1 MIFQPIQILY
11 VEDDSDDVLFVR
23 EGLDTAV
30 GVGFRLESVGSISK
44 ALDRLNGLQPDVILL
59 DLNLPDSH
67 GIQTVTSIVENYP
80 LLPVVVLSSES
91 DFEYSL
97 SMLQAGAQD
106 YLVKGE
112 TNPETLS
119 RSLKYAI
126 KRKHLHLKV
135 MENEAQVRNLIVHI
149 SDGLMVVSQ
158 SGLICY
164 TNPASEALFGR
175 SASQLIGANFG
186 FPISP
191 DNKTLLEILR
201 GQDENLAVEM
211 RVSAI
216 HWRGEPA
223 HLVSLRDISE
233 RKYWEDNLL
242 ASNQALENSRQ
253 QLQTANRLLEKAAC
267 MKDEFLAS
275 MSHELRTPLTGILGL
290 SEALQLPGSGPLTDK
305 QRIAIGHINTSGQH
319 LLELITDI
327 LDLSKLQAEMVELQ
341 WSTCSLNSIC
351 RASLQLTNPLAVA
364 KHLHYSYA
372 SVPEN
377 ITLRADERR
386 LKQILVN
393 LLSNA
398 IKFTPNGGQ
407 YGIEAQA
414 DPGSCAL
421 RITVWDTGI
430 GIREEDQQR
439 LFQQFVQLD
448 SSLSRQYAGTGLGL
462 SLVRKLTE
470 FHGGSV
476 SVTSTVGS
484 GSRFTVS
491 LPWQPVVPT
500 LNSRAV

>member
-1 MIFQPIQILY
+1 MIFKPIQILY
-11 VEDDSDDVLFVR
+11 VEDDSDDVFFVR
-23 EGLDTAV
+23 EELDTAS
-30 GVGFRLESVGSISK
+30 GVDFQLENVGSISK
-44 ALDRLNGLQPDVILL
+44 ALDRLSGSQPDVILL

-67 GIQTVTSIVENYP
+67 GVQTVTSIVENHP

-91 DFEYSL
+91 DLEFSL
-97 SMLQAGAQD
+97 SILQAGAQD

-112 TNPETLS
+112 TKPKTLS
-119 RSLKYAI
+119 RSLQYAI
-126 KRKHLHLKV
+126 KRKHLPLKI
-135 MENEAQVRNLIVHI
+135 MENEAHLRNLIGHI
-149 SDGLMVVSQ
+149 ADGLMVVSQ

-175 SASQLIGANFG
+175 PANQLIGAYFG

-201 GQDENLAVEM
+201 GQDESLAVEM
-211 RVSAI
+211 RVSEI

-233 RKYWEDNLL
+233 RKYWEDSLLSSNL
-242 ASNQALENSRQ
+242 ALENNRQ
-253 QLQTANRLLEKAAC
+253 QLQTSNSLLEKASR

-275 MSHELRTPLTGILGL
+275 MSHELRTPLVGILGL
-290 SEALQLPGSGPLTDK
+290 SEALQLPGYGPLTDK
-305 QRIAIGHINTSGQH
+305 QRKAIGHINTSGQH

-327 LDLSKLQAEMVELQ
+327 LDLSKLQAKMIEVE

-364 KHLHYSYA
+364 KHLHSSYV
-372 SVPEN
+372 SIPES
-377 ITLRADERR
+377 IILRADERR

-414 DPGSCAL
+414 DPACRTL

-430 GIREEDQQR
+430 GIKEEDQQR

-462 SLVRKLTE
+462 SLVRQLTE
-470 FHGGSV
+470 LHGGSV

-491 LPWQPVVPT
+491 LPWQPAVPK
-500 LNSRAV
+500 A